1 MAYDARLFYS
11 DEAVSF
17 GVNEATLLNYLRL
30 FIIGNK
36 AKGAH
41 ADDEGRTWTYTT
53 YIAIAEAH
61 PYWSVPQVGRFVRKL
76 RDAGVIL
83 TEKRGYD
90 SNTWFAFV
98 DESLQLNRSRVGTKS
113 SAQKNEIVKSTYI
126 LKNTKEILKEKKAV
140 GKEEDVTKEMI
151 EEYFIAEK
159 HLPPVTAKAE
169 AESCFIWHDERGN
182 FRDGRYK
189 SLAHT
194 WHKNAV
200 GRGRIT
206 PQGEGKTAEE
216 IANPDTGLIDTSR
229 WELRGKLY
237 YRR

>member
-1 MAYDARLFYS
+1 MAHDARLFYS

-36 AKGAH
+36 SKGAH
-41 ADDEGRTWTYTT
+41 IDDEGKTWTYTT

-98 DESLQLNRSRVGTKS
+98 DEEAQLNRSRVRTKS
-113 SAQKNEIVKSTYI
+113 SAQKNETVESTYI
-126 LKNTKEILKEKKAV
+126 LKNTKEILNGKK
-140 GKEEDVTKEMI
+140 GGDVTEEMI
-151 EEYFIAEK
+151 EDYFTVEK
-159 HLPPVTAKAE
+159 HLSSVQAKSE

-182 FRDGRYK
+182 FKDGKYK
-189 SLAHT
+189 SFANT
-194 WHKNAV
+194 WYKNAV

-206 PQGEGKTAEE
+206 PQGEGKTREE

-229 WELRGKLY
+229 WELRGIRY

>member
-30 FIIGNK
+30 FIAGNK

-41 ADDEGRTWTYTT
+41 SDDDGRTWTYTT

-98 DESLQLNRSRVGTKS
+98 DESVQLNRSHVRTKS
-113 SAQKNEIVKSTYI
+113 SAQQNEIVKSTYI
-126 LKNTKEILKEKKAV
+126 LKNTKEILKARKV
-140 GKEEDVTKEMI
+140 GQVTKEMI
-151 EEYFIAEK
+151 EEYFTVEK
-159 HLPPVTAKAE
+159 HLPSVQAKSE

-182 FRDGRYK
+182 FKDGRYK
-189 SLAHT
+189 SFAHT
-194 WHKNAV
+194 WYKNGV
-200 GRGRIT
+200 ERGRIT
-206 PQGEGKTAEE
+206 PQADGKTREE

-237 YRR
+237 FRR